1 MGVVERATEK
11 TLFWSRWLMAPFYL
25 GLVGV
30 LIVLLVVFVR
40 EVAAMIPTALSLSSD
55 EAIVLMLTM
64 VDLSLAA
71 NLLLIVI
78 FSGYENFVSRIDTR
92 DDADRPEWMGT
103 IDFSGLKLKLI
114 ASIVAISA
122 IDLLKSYLDL
132 GGGGAADEGAL
143 SSTDLGF
150 KIAIHLTFV
159 TSGLILAVMDWVS
172 FKADPAT
179 KAAREKQAETVG
191 PGSGPN
197 AP

>member
-1 MGVVERATEK
+1 MAFIERATEK
-11 TLFWSRWLMAPFYL
+11 ALFASRWLMAPVYL

-30 LIVLLVVFVR
+30 LVVLLIVFVR
-40 EVAAMIPTALSLSSD
+40 ELVELAPSALSLTSD
-55 EAIVLMLTM
+55 EVIVTMLTM

-122 IDLLKSYLDL
+122 IDLLKSYLNI
-132 GGGGAADEGAL
+132 GGGNAGDEGAL
-143 SSTDLGF
+143 SSTELGF

-159 TSGLILAVMDWVS
+159 TSGLLLAVMDWVS
-172 FKADPAT
+172 FKSDPAT
-179 KAAREKQAETVG
+179 KAAREKQAETVA

>member
-1 MGVVERATEK
+1 MSVAERATEK
-11 TLFWSRWLMAPFYL
+11 VLFASRWLMAPFYL

-30 LIVLLVVFVR
+30 LVVLLAVFVR
-40 EVAAMIPTALSLSSD
+40 ELIEVVPSALTLSSD
-55 EAIVLMLTM
+55 EVIVTMLTM

-92 DDADRPEWMGT
+92 DADRPEWMGT

-122 IDLLKSYLDL
+122 IDLLKSYLDI
-132 GGGGAADEGAL
+132 GGGGEDAL
-143 SSTDLGF
+143 TSTELGF
-150 KIAIHLTFV
+150 KMAVHLTFV
-159 TSGLILAVMDWVS
+159 TSGLMLAVMDWVS
-172 FKADPAT
+172 YKADPAA
-179 KAAREKQAETVG
+179 KAAREKSAEIVG

-197 AP
+197 SP